1 MTGEAGPAESDCG
14 EQGEMIVRSYSPSRL
29 PSSLVDFFFYF
40 DGYCFLWLK
49 YEALLQGITVLYQ
62 LVFLTRR

>member
-40 DGYCFLWLK
+40 DGYCFFMV
-49 YEALLQGITVLYQ
+49 EI
-62 LVFLTRR
+62 